1 MVFLDAILIFYSFQK
16 RVIFI
21 LTISVQPMWCWTA
34 DLTSGVWTSQEG
46 LDSQCGL
53 ANYWHCLK
61 FQLFVVVMIK
71 FLPKSTFEKLW
82 PLLTNSAVKAGVKEG
97 HLSAIEE
104 AALEAR
110 IPAGYNWSN
119 ISFPLSK
126 TECLSDALL
135 FVQEIVQEMNRSPKS
150 RKEIQARGPARLRVS
165 LSASEILIS
174 KFIGFQRTSLHKEIL
189 KILKYWNTENTEI
202 LKYWW
207 ASLSDFNVP
216 HPIKKYSKYW
226 NTEILK

>member
-1 MVFLDAILIFYSFQK
+1 
-16 RVIFI
+16 
-21 LTISVQPMWCWTA
+21 
-34 DLTSGVWTSQEG
+34 
-46 LDSQCGL
+46 
-53 ANYWHCLK
+53 
-61 FQLFVVVMIK
+61 MIK
-71 FLPKSTFEKLW
+71 FLPKSSFEKLW

-104 AALEAR
+104 APLEAR

-174 KFIGFQRTSLHKEIL
+174 KFIGFQRTAHSIKKSSTHIL
-189 KILKYWNTENTEI
+189 SHHMNQSIFVSVK
-202 LKYWW
+202 
-207 ASLSDFNVP
+207 SLSNQV
-216 HPIKKYSKYW
+216 KSLS
-226 NTEILK
+226 NQV